1 MILYIDV
8 GLIYMLQGPWPVDVV
23 FDRQTLG
30 MYNKIL
36 RLLLGV
42 SYVRW
47 ALIHLRIRNS
57 GIDTL
62 VKEIGRPTLSV
73 YPVVSELFFPPFF
86 CHRCKTGN

>member
-1 MILYIDV
+1 MP
-8 GLIYMLQGPWPVDVV
+8 QGPWPVDVV

-30 MYNKIL
+30 LYNKIL

-57 GIDTL
+57 GIDTYF
-62 VKEIGRPTLSV
+62 KEKRRKN
-73 YPVVSELFFPPFF
+73 Y
-86 CHRCKTGN
+86 CH